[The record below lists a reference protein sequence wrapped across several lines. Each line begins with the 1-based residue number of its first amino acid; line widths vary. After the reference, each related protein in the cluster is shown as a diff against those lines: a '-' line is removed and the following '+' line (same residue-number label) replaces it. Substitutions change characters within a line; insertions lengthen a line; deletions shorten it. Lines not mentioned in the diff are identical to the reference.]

1 MTIVVKNKKQA
12 LKKLIL
18 IFHFS
23 FFIIH
28 FSFGQPDGSKNL
40 AASDTTLIS
49 SFLQYADTSS
59 SDTALVYYQQA
70 INLANEKLKSAS
82 NPVFNKKLLYQLV
95 KAHLGLG
102 LVYYQQMDYD
112 NALRYFDLAL
122 LSAKKTENPGLTG
135 ECLFNFGEVYLEQ
148 SRYKEA
154 MGKYQEALGL
164 YKKAGDESGA
174 FWCYLSMG
182 IVQKQIGN
190 FNDAVICYEDA
201 LSTAHNAG
209 LKNEEASCYNN
220 LGNVYRKKGD
230 FSKAMESYQ
239 KAINSFNALKDE
251 VAASDCMNNIGN
263 LYLDNGDPF
272 RALEYYNQSLRFV
285 EANQDEYRLIIRY
298 KNLADAYTELKDY
311 DNAAQFLDDAI
322 KLANK
327 ADDKT
332 MLGSCYAQF
341 GKLQSEKGEY
351 TISIAYHKKAASLF
365 QEAGAK
371 AEEAEALVDLA
382 VVELEEGLVK
392 EATTHALA
400 AKDLAANA
408 GALKTMFL
416 AEKCLAKCYEN
427 NGDLRQALFFLNHAI
442 QLKDSIY
449 NIDKFRTIEEI
460 EAGFIST
467 ELKNANEVLTQNSLL
482 QKQAIRNK
490 NLVVVLL
497 GTCLMFGITLIWLI
511 YKRQKEARREATQ
524 IKQIS
529 EQKIEKLS
537 EDLTVKERELASKTV
552 FINQKN
558 QLLEQM
564 ISELEQLKSTDLSSA
579 TIHQLQVKLKQELS
593 PNAWKE
599 FEIQFNEVHPG
610 FQIRL
615 LEQYPELTPAER
627 RLCTFIRMD
636 MNTREISSLTGQT
649 IKSLEVAR
657 TRIRK
662 KLGVPHDHNLT
673 NHIAL
678 I

>member
-1 MTIVVKNKKQA
+1 MHTI
-12 LKKLIL
+12 KLLL
-18 IFHFS
+18 IIPFS
-23 FFIIH
+23 LFVFH
-28 FSFGQPDGSKNL
+28 FSFGQLDGSKNL
-40 AASDTTLIS
+40 SASDTTLIS
-49 SFLQYADTSS
+49 SLLQIADTSS
-59 SDTALVYYQQA
+59 SDTALVYYLQA
-70 INLANEKLKSAS
+70 INLANDKLKSAS
-82 NPVFNKKLLYQLV
+82 NPLLNKKLLYQLV
-95 KAHLGLG
+95 KAHLGIG

-112 NALRYFDLAL
+112 NALRHFDMAL
-122 LSAKKTENPGLTG
+122 QSAKVLNDPAEIG

-148 SRYKEA
+148 SLYKEA
-154 MGKYQEALGL
+154 MDKYQEAMSL
-164 YKKAGDESGA
+164 YRKAGNESGV
-174 FWCYLSMG
+174 FWSYISMG

-190 FNDAVICYEDA
+190 FNDAIICYKNA
-201 LSTAHNAG
+201 LSAAQNAG
-209 LKNEEASCYNN
+209 LKDEEASCYNN
-220 LGNVYRKKGD
+220 LGNVYRKQGD
-230 FSKAMESYQ
+230 FSKAMEAYQ

-251 VAASDCMNNIGN
+251 MAASDCMNNIGN

-272 RALEYYNQSLRFV
+272 RALEYYNQSLRLV
-285 EANQDEYRLIIRY
+285 EAKEDEYRLIIRY

-332 MLGSCYAQF
+332 MLASCYAQF

-392 EATTHALA
+392 DATAHALA
-400 AKDLAANA
+400 AKDLSANA
-408 GALKTMFL
+408 GALKTRFL
-416 AEKCLAKCYEN
+416 AEKCLAKCYEKT
-427 NGDLRQALFFLNHAI
+427 GDAGQALFYLNHAME
-442 QLKDSIY
+442 LKDSIY
-449 NIDKFRTIEEI
+449 TIEKYRTIEEI
-460 EAGFIST
+460 EAGFTS
-467 ELKNANEVLTQNSLL
+467 NALRNENEVLTQNSLL
-482 QKQAIRNK
+482 QKQAIRTK
-490 NLVVVLL
+490 NLMVALMGICLLFGVV
-497 GTCLMFGITLIWLI
+497 IIWLV
-511 YKRQKEARREATQ
+511 YKRQQEAKRETGR

-537 EDLTVKERELASKTV
+537 VDLTVKERELTSKTV

-599 FEIQFNEVHPG
+599 FEMQFNEVHPG
-610 FQIRL
+610 FQNRL
-615 LEQYPELTPAER
+615 LEKYPGLTPAER

-636 MNTREISSLTGQT
+636 MNTREISSLTGHS

-662 KLGVPHDHNLT
+662 KLGVAHEHNLT
-673 NHIAL
+673 NYIAL